1 MSGSGHFQVLAES
14 KARGVH
20 ANNRVMFMFLRAAGS
35 AALSPPQVAAVFAE
49 VAALRARCQL
59 ERRSAPAPATPGC
72 FAVEMGRAAW
82 HGRRALLSVAIGV
95 AHAME

>member
-1 MSGSGHFQVLAES
+1 MVFAMSQVLAES

-35 AALSPPQVAAVFAE
+35 AALSQPQVAAVFAE

-59 ERRSAPAPATPGC
+59 ERRSAPAPAFP
-72 FAVEMGRAAW
+72 V
-82 HGRRALLSVAIGV
+82 LLLWGGDVRCGIARV
-95 AHAME
+95 RT